1 MALFYA
7 NFALGFL
14 AFLCHSGNGEIIR
27 FEAVQNNQ
35 TIFKKVPNFLC
46 SLRFGR
52 HVLKIQDNIN

>member
-27 FEAVQNNQ
+27 FEAIQNNQ
-35 TIFKKVPNFLC
+35 TVFKKVPNFLF
-46 SLRFGR
+46 SLRFVK